1 MSGNWWR
8 QDLTT
13 PTPTGGR
20 AELVAGMLGTRLD
33 SASLT
38 TLGCEKGW
46 EEQWDIPWTV
56 GLVTGE
62 SGTGKTSLIR
72 DSWPGAITPAHLEWP
87 ADVAVVDLFPPSL
100 PVGMVTRLLAGAG
113 LSTVPAWLRP
123 ARALSTGQRFRVTLA
138 RLLALA
144 VAEPGRPVVVDE
156 FATGVDLAT
165 ARAASVGAARLAR
178 ELAVRLVAVTAREEL
193 EEWLNPDWVARPR
206 VLAGPDD
213 RPATF
218 QRRCLRRRPAITLH
232 LGRCHRTSWD
242 LFRSHH
248 YLTGSLAPAAICLGA
263 WVTGQPTIQ
272 VGFSAWVKALGKPG
286 FREHR
291 TVVSPPWQGL
301 GVGTALSDWCASLLA
316 GLGQA
321 VWSTTGHPALLA
333 SRYRSA
339 NWSMTRPPGL
349 VNPERGRHHATCRMT
364 AGFRYTG
371 PVLDA
376 ARARAVLG
384 RWGKSPG

>member
-1 MSGNWWR
+1 M
-8 QDLTT
+8 
-13 PTPTGGR
+13 
-20 AELVAGMLGTRLD
+20 
-33 SASLT
+33 
-38 TLGCEKGW
+38 
-46 EEQWDIPWTV
+46 
-56 GLVTGE
+56 
-62 SGTGKTSLIR
+62 
-72 DSWPGAITPAHLEWP
+72 
-87 ADVAVVDLFPPSL
+87 
-100 PVGMVTRLLAGAG
+100 
-113 LSTVPAWLRP
+113 
-123 ARALSTGQRFRVTLA
+123 
-138 RLLALA
+138 
-144 VAEPGRPVVVDE
+144 
-156 FATGVDLAT
+156 
-165 ARAASVGAARLAR
+165 
-178 ELAVRLVAVTAREEL
+178 
-193 EEWLNPDWVARPR
+193 
-206 VLAGPDD
+206 
-213 RPATF
+213 
-218 QRRCLRRRPAITLH
+218 
-232 LGRCHRTSWD
+232 
-242 LFRSHH
+242 
-248 YLTGSLAPAAICLGA
+248 
-263 WVTGQPTIQ
+263 TGQPTIQ